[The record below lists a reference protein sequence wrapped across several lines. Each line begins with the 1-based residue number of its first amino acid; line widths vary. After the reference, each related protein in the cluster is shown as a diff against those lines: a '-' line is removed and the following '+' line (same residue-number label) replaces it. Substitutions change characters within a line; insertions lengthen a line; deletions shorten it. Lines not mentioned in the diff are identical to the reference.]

1 MQIMELLK
9 ISLEAF
15 FITFLIMIVLEFAG
29 RKSISQFTMIQAVV
43 IIAIGETIFLP
54 ITEKNFGIV
63 KTIVIAVTLTLFL
76 IIFEW
81 LEMKFNFIERI
92 FTKKAVVVVEDGHLQ
107 IDVLK
112 KNRMSIDQLEIQ
124 LRARGISNYEEMKT
138 VTIETNGQI
147 GYEYK
152 DMYKPITKFE
162 MLQILNRENELPFKD
177 LKGNSHFDEINN
189 GHKINH
195 NNKLK

>member
-15 FITFLIMIVLEFAG
+15 FITFLIMVVLEFAG

-63 KTIVIAVTLTLFL
+63 KTIVIAVTLVLFM

-81 LEMKFNFIERI
+81 LEMKFNFFERV

-107 IDVLK
+107 INVLK

-124 LRARGISNYEEMKT
+124 LRSLGISNYEEMKT

>member
-1 MQIMELLK
+1 MQIMELVK

-15 FITFLIMIVLEFAG
+15 FITFLVMIVLEFAG

-63 KTIVIAVTLTLFL
+63 KTIVIAITLILFL
-76 IIFEW
+76 IAMEW
-81 LEMKFNFIERI
+81 MEMKFNFIERI
-92 FTKKAVVVVEDGHLQ
+92 FTKKSVVIVEDGRLKL
-107 IDVLK
+107 DVLK

-124 LRARGISNYEEMKT
+124 FRTLGISNYEELKSA
-138 VTIETNGQI
+138 TIETNGKI

-152 DMYKPITKFE
+152 DMYKPLTKFE
-162 MLQILNRENELPFKD
+162 MLQILNRENELPFDKIQ
-177 LKGNSHFDEINN
+177 GNNHFDEINQ
-189 GHKINH
+189 GHKIKH
-195 NNKLK
+195 EDKFK

>member
-15 FITFLIMIVLEFAG
+15 FITFLIMIILEFAG

-63 KTIVIAVTLTLFL
+63 KTIVIAVTLILFL
-76 IIFEW
+76 IVFEW
-81 LEMKFNFIERI
+81 LEMKFNFLERV
-92 FTKKAVVVVEDGHLQ
+92 FTKKAVIVVEDGHLQ
-107 IDVLK
+107 INALK

-124 LRARGISNYEEMKT
+124 LRSLGISNYEEMKT
-138 VTIETNGQI
+138 VTIETNGHI

-195 NNKLK
+195 NNKFK

>member
-1 MQIMELLK
+1 
-9 ISLEAF
+9 
-15 FITFLIMIVLEFAG
+15 
-29 RKSISQFTMIQAVV
+29 
-43 IIAIGETIFLP
+43 
-54 ITEKNFGIV
+54 
-63 KTIVIAVTLTLFL
+63 
-76 IIFEW
+76 
-81 LEMKFNFIERI
+81 MKFNFIERI

-124 LRARGISNYEEMKT
+124 LRAMGISNYEEMKT

>member
-1 MQIMELLK
+1 MHIMELLK
-9 ISLEAF
+9 ISAEAF
-15 FITFLIMIVLEFAG
+15 FITFLVMIVLEFAG

-63 KTIVIAVTLTLFL
+63 KTVVIAITLILFM
-76 IIFEW
+76 IVMEW
-81 LEMKFNFIERI
+81 MEMKFNFIERI
-92 FTKKAVVVVEDGHLQ
+92 FTKKSVVIVEDGKLQ

-124 LRARGISNYEEMKT
+124 FRTLGISNYEELKSA
-138 VTIETNGQI
+138 TIETNGQI

-162 MLQILNRENELPFKD
+162 MLQILNREDELPFKD
-177 LKGNSHFDEINN
+177 IKGNNHFDEINQ
-189 GHKINH
+189 GHEIKH
-195 NNKLK
+195 DNKLK